1 MTATATV
8 TTTNPFAIPRN
19 FLANRFVYVTVSPR
33 AKGLSVGVN
42 LNPDKHCNFD
52 CAYCEVNRLSPATD
66 QRLDI
71 DVMVTELQ
79 NTLDLI
85 RSGSL
90 QGLPEFRSLPDNL
103 LQLKH
108 VALSGDG
115 EPTLCTIFLEAVEA
129 VLHLRALNRSN
140 FFKLVLI
147 TNASNLDAEQ
157 VQQGVQLMTKA
168 DEVWAKLDVGTPEQL
183 RKINRTDVPL
193 DKIFANIL
201 LMARKRPVVIQSLF
215 ASIDGEEPTAAEIDA
230 YVDRL
235 EQLKN
240 SGAQIQL
247 VQIYSATR
255 PVGQLHHCE
264 HLSLRRLSQIAQ
276 TVRSKTGLKVEIF

>member
-1 MTATATV
+1 MTTAFTDTATD
-8 TTTNPFAIPRN
+8 PFAIPRN
-19 FLANRFVYVTVSPR
+19 FLGNRFVYATVSPR
-33 AKGLSVGVN
+33 AKGLSIGVN
-42 LNPDKHCNFD
+42 LNPDKQCNFD
-52 CAYCEVNRLSPATD
+52 CAYCEVNRLSPAAD

-71 DVMVTELQ
+71 EVMFTELQ
-79 NTLDLI
+79 KTLELI
-85 RSGSL
+85 RSGGF
-90 QGLPEFRSLPDNL
+90 QALPEFRSLPDNL

-115 EPTLCTIFLEAVEA
+115 EPTLCPNFLEAVEA
-129 VLHLRALNRSN
+129 VLHLRALGRTP
-140 FFKLVLI
+140 FFKVVLI

-157 VQQGVQLMTKA
+157 VLQGVQLLTRA

-193 DKIFANIL
+193 EKILANIL
-201 LMARKRPVVIQSLF
+201 LIARKRPVVIQSLF
-215 ASIDGEEPTAAEIDA
+215 ASIDGDEPTAAEIDA
-230 YVDRL
+230 YVERL
-235 EQLKN
+235 GHLKK

-255 PVGQLHHCE
+255 PVSQLHHCE

-276 TVRSKTGLKVEIF
+276 AVRAKTGLRVEIF